1 MDDSLFRALADPT
14 RRKILELL
22 TEKDRTAGEIAEQ
35 FPIAF
40 ASVSHHLG
48 VLKAADLVASEREG
62 QFIRYR
68 LNTTVFQE
76 VVRYF
81 MTRHGG
87 DHKTKPAATHGL
99 LLLRSCR
106 RRGVDCLDL
115 GLPAAP
121 AHDRDA

>member
-1 MDDSLFRALADPT
+1 MRDSMFRALADPT

-22 TEKDRTAGEIAEQ
+22 AKNDYTAGEIAER

-48 VLKAADLVASEREG
+48 ILKAAGLVATEREG

-76 VVRYF
+76 LMRYF
-81 MTRHGG
+81 MNRFANGG
-87 DHKTKPAATHGL
+87 DHNA
-99 LLLRSCR
+99 
-106 RRGVDCLDL
+106 
-115 GLPAAP
+115 
-121 AHDRDA
+121 

>member
-48 VLKAADLVASEREG
+48 VLKAANLVATEREG

-81 MTRHGG
+81 MTRFGGGG
-87 DHKTKPAATHGL
+87 DKNGEPLVWSRGCG
-99 LLLRSCR
+99 RCR
-106 RRGVDCLDL
+106 GGVPL
-115 GLPAAP
+115 GLPRAAP
-121 AHDRDA
+121 PRGAA

>member
-1 MDDSLFRALADPT
+1 MRDSMFRALADPT

-22 TEKDRTAGEIAEQ
+22 AKNDYTAGEIAER

-48 VLKAADLVASEREG
+48 ILKAAGLVATEREG

-76 VVRYF
+76 LMRYF
-81 MTRHGG
+81 MNRFANGG
-87 DHKTKPAATHGL
+87 D
-99 LLLRSCR
+99 
-106 RRGVDCLDL
+106 
-115 GLPAAP
+115 
-121 AHDRDA
+121 

>member
-1 MDDSLFRALADPT
+1 MFRALADPT

-22 TEKDRTAGEIAEQ
+22 AKNDHTAGEIAER

-48 VLKAADLVASEREG
+48 ILKTAGLVATEREG

-76 VVRYF
+76 LMRYF
-81 MTRHGG
+81 MNRFANGG
-87 DHKTKPAATHGL
+87 DQ
-99 LLLRSCR
+99 
-106 RRGVDCLDL
+106 
-115 GLPAAP
+115 
-121 AHDRDA
+121 DA